1 MITVFGAGS
10 IGCHVGGLLALSGQP
25 VTLVGRAALAGR
37 LAAGYRVAQFDR
49 ILRDVPPDAFR
60 VVTSL
65 ADAPAPRLVLVCVKS
80 ADTEMAAQAI
90 LRDAPDVQTVVSLQ
104 NGIEN
109 PTVLARRLGAAR
121 VVPGM
126 VGYNVVEAPDGTFVQ
141 TTEGEIILGRVLTE
155 MTAIGALSHDNMTGV
170 QWSKLLMNLNN
181 ALNLL
186 SGLPLK
192 AQLEHRGWRRVLA
205 AAVAEGMAVARA
217 ERIPLARIGK
227 VHPKVMPPLLRLP
240 DWLFVRIA
248 DKMLAIDP
256 SARSSMAD
264 DYDKGR
270 APEVDWLN
278 GHIVARGQAL
288 GVPTPVNARIT
299 AMVHQAF
306 EDPQRGGVALQPEAL
321 VQGA

>member
-1 MITVFGAGS
+1 M
-10 IGCHVGGLLALSGQP
+10 
-25 VTLVGRAALAGR
+25 
-37 LAAGYRVAQFDR
+37 
-49 ILRDVPPDAFR
+49 
-60 VVTSL
+60 
-65 ADAPAPRLVLVCVKS
+65 
-80 ADTEMAAQAI
+80 
-90 LRDAPDVQTVVSLQ
+90 
-104 NGIEN
+104 
-109 PTVLARRLGAAR
+109 
-121 VVPGM
+121 
-126 VGYNVVEAPDGTFVQ
+126 
-141 TTEGEIILGRVLTE
+141 
-155 MTAIGALSHDNMTGV
+155 
-170 QWSKLLMNLNN
+170 
-181 ALNLL
+181 
-186 SGLPLK
+186 
-192 AQLEHRGWRRVLA
+192 
-205 AAVAEGMAVARA
+205 ARA

-306 EDPQRGGVALQPEAL
+306 EDPKRGGVALQPEAL